1 MEVNIMKQRV
11 WSIFAIWMLVM
22 IWTNGEVFASEFGNF
37 TLSTGVCFDY
47 FKENSSQELE
57 GKEFTYPL
65 VLAYE
70 WGWLSLNLTTAYSS
84 VTVDPLGQIDPLAAL
99 SSKLDSLTDTFLS
112 GTYTFP
118 ELAIGMLTVGID
130 VNLPTGSASLGQFEW
145 NSEIGENHDL
155 LRIDDFG
162 EGWNVG
168 LNLGL
173 IRELGPVI
181 AGVNG
186 SYVYNGIFD
195 PTSDAPDDELD
206 PGDQFLL
213 TTLVNWEASQ
223 RVILDGSLSY
233 SYYTPDTVEGEK
245 SFQQG
250 GNLTLSNTLN
260 WQYSEV
266 LGFMLSLQNSLP
278 FKNKEWDDDTFT
290 TEPDN
295 SNAYETSGA
304 LSVSYTYSE
313 RLRFQ
318 TQTDIR
324 YYAESKRQDAASGL
338 PYSGKRVRYA
348 FGGGM
353 SFQMKKYLFLNGGAT
368 YFQMDQDR
376 DVNNKEDTT
385 YQGINLEL
393 GVTCTF

>member
-1 MEVNIMKQRV
+1 VE
-11 WSIFAIWMLVM
+11 
-22 IWTNGEVFASEFGNF
+22 
-37 TLSTGVCFDY
+37 
-47 FKENSSQELE
+47 
-57 GKEFTYPL
+57 
-65 VLAYE
+65 
-70 WGWLSLNLTTAYSS
+70 
-84 VTVDPLGQIDPLAAL
+84 PLGQIDPLAAL

-112 GTYTFP
+112 GTYTFS
-118 ELAIGMLTVGID
+118 ELAIGMLTAGID

-155 LRIDDFG
+155 LTIDDFG

-173 IRELGPVI
+173 IRELDPVI

-195 PTSDAPDDELD
+195 PTSDAPDDDLD

-213 TTLVNWEASQ
+213 TTLFNWEASPQ
-223 RVILDGSLSY
+223 VMLGGSLSY

-250 GNLTLSNTLN
+250 GNVVISSTLN

-266 LGFMLSLQNSLP
+266 LGLMLSLQDSLP
-278 FKNKEWDDDTFT
+278 FKNKEWNDDEFE

-295 SNAYETSGA
+295 SNAHETSGM
-304 LSVSYTYSE
+304 LTLSYTYSE

-318 TQTDIR
+318 AQTDAR
-324 YYAESKRQDAASGL
+324 YYAESKRQDAASEL
-338 PYSGKRVRYA
+338 PYSGKRFRYA

-353 SFQMKKYLFLNGGAT
+353 SFQMKKYLFLNGGAA

-376 DVNNKEDTT
+376 DVNNEEDTT